1 MEADR
6 CRNDKIRCAVLDTN
20 VLMYIY
26 TEKVDV
32 FTQLRELGF
41 SKFIIPSKV
50 VQELKNLSIS
60 LTGKDRQAAR
70 FALSLIERFCEV
82 VDIEAVGTDIALLE
96 AAKRFGCTL
105 ITNDK
110 RLKKKAKQEGIPIG
124 YLREMKYVAI
134 ESEVY

>member
-6 CRNDKIRCAVLDTN
+6 CRNDKVRCAVLDTN

-32 FTQLRELGF
+32 FAQLRELGF
-41 SKFIIPSKV
+41 NKFIVPSKV

-60 LTGKDRQAAR
+60 LTGKERQAAK
-70 FALSLIERFCEV
+70 FALSLIERFCEI
-82 VDIEAVGTDIALLE
+82 VDIETIGTDIALLE
-96 AAKRFGCTL
+96 TAKRFGCIL

-124 YLREMKYVAI
+124 YLREMKYVAV